1 MSNYFGWLGIFFLTS
16 WIFSLYFFG
25 SKLVRKKRKFIR
37 IENKIKYRR
46 EIKGTLLIL
55 GIIFICLRQIVT
67 YPGEEGI
74 VWMFGSPLLLGLIIL
89 LTVGPSIIQRK
100 INKITK
106 NKDGDGFEIFYKYLW
121 IIPGY
126 FALFVVT
133 VNEYFKDTSINYFI
147 NSTTEAIPKE
157 TAILFVF
164 PLIVAVLHL
173 IVTIYSFFSR
183 LREI

>member
-37 IENKIKYRR
+37 TENKIKYRR

-147 NSTTEAIPKE
+147 NSTTEALPKE

-173 IVTIYSFFSR
+173 IVTIYNLFADR
-183 LREI
+183 

>member
-67 YPGEEGI
+67 YPGQEGI
-74 VWMFGSPLLLGLIIL
+74 VRMFGSPLLLGLIIL

-126 FALFVVT
+126 FALFVLT

-147 NSTTEAIPKE
+147 NSTTEALPKE

>member
-1 MSNYFGWLGIFFLTS
+1 MSNYFGWLGIFFLIS

-25 SKLVRKKRKFIR
+25 SKLVRKKKKFVR
-37 IENKIKYRR
+37 IENKIKYKR
-46 EIKGTLLIL
+46 EIKVTLLVL

-67 YPGEEGI
+67 YPEHEAI
-74 VWMFGSPLLLGLIIL
+74 VWMFGSPLLGGLVML
-89 LTVGPSIIQRK
+89 LLIGPSIIQRK

-106 NKDGDGFEIFYKYLW
+106 NKNGDGFEIFYKYLW

-126 FALFVVT
+126 FALSVVT
-133 VNEYFKDTSINYFI
+133 VNEYFKDTSIYHFI
-147 NSTTEAIPKE
+147 NSTTEVLPKE

-173 IVTIYSFFSR
+173 IVTIYNFLADR
-183 LREI
+183 

>member
-1 MSNYFGWLGIFFLTS
+1 MSNYFGWLGIFFLIS

-25 SKLVRKKRKFIR
+25 SKLVRKKKKFVR

-164 PLIVAVLHL
+164 PLIVAILHL

>member
-1 MSNYFGWLGIFFLTS
+1 MSNYFGWLGIFFLIS

-147 NSTTEAIPKE
+147 NSTTEVLPKE

-173 IVTIYSFFSR
+173 IVTIYNLFADR
-183 LREI
+183 

>member
-147 NSTTEAIPKE
+147 NSTTEVLPKE

-164 PLIVAVLHL
+164 PLIVAILHL

>member
-1 MSNYFGWLGIFFLTS
+1 MSNYFGWLGIFFLIS

-164 PLIVAVLHL
+164 PLIVAILHL

>member
-126 FALFVVT
+126 FALSVVT
-133 VNEYFKDTSINYFI
+133 VNEYFKDTSIYHFI
-147 NSTTEAIPKE
+147 NSTTEVLPKE

-173 IVTIYSFFSR
+173 IVTIYNFLADR
-183 LREI
+183 

>member
-55 GIIFICLRQIVT
+55 GIIFICLRQIIT

-173 IVTIYSFFSR
+173 IVTIYNLFADR
-183 LREI
+183 

>member
-147 NSTTEAIPKE
+147 NSTTEALPKE
-157 TAILFVF
+157 TPILFVF

>member
-1 MSNYFGWLGIFFLTS
+1 MAWDFFPYFLD
-16 WIFSLYFFG
+16 FSLYFFG

-147 NSTTEAIPKE
+147 NSTTEVLPKE
-157 TAILFVF
+157 TTILFVF
-164 PLIVAVLHL
+164 PLIVAILHL
-173 IVTIYSFFSR
+173 IVTIYNLFADR
-183 LREI
+183 

>member
-164 PLIVAVLHL
+164 PLIVAILHL

>member
-147 NSTTEAIPKE
+147 NSTTEALPKE

>member
-126 FALFVVT
+126 FALFVLT

-147 NSTTEAIPKE
+147 NSTTEALPKE

-164 PLIVAVLHL
+164 PLIVAILHL

>member
-164 PLIVAVLHL
+164 PLIVAILHL
-173 IVTIYSFFSR
+173 IVTIYNLFADR
-183 LREI
+183 